1 MTSTSW
7 VLFLWPGLDKNLCW
21 LWINTAVYEL
31 CPLLGSMLWKHK
43 PTNRTQTYS
52 ETHCVHTHACI
63 IQEECTNKNRVWK
76 RWHFWSRYG
85 SRKDPPL
92 LYFHAMTFPVESLAP
107 VTADTPLTG
116 WNDESPRLCLLV
128 SSRKRKQSVS
138 FRSEIRNHSFSGSP
152 CVTLVFQPVWILT
165 VSGCAVSSPP
175 LSLTL
180 PAEIVSFQVN
190 LNSVLHF
197 LWYMAS
203 LSCMETLRPPLP
215 WLCLG
220 QGTKLH

>member
-76 RWHFWSRYG
+76 RWHFWSQIWKQERSSASLFSCNDFSSGEFG
-85 SRKDPPL
+85 SSHSW
-92 LYFHAMTFPVESLAP
+92 Y
-107 VTADTPLTG
+107 
-116 WNDESPRLCLLV
+116 
-128 SSRKRKQSVS
+128 SSHRMK
-138 FRSEIRNHSFSGSP
+138 
-152 CVTLVFQPVWILT
+152 WW
-165 VSGCAVSSPP
+165 VSSPLFTCLQQKKKAERLFPVWNTKSLFLWKP
-175 LSLTL
+175 LRHTCLSASMDPHSFWLCCEL
-180 PAEIVSFQVN
+180 SPSVSHTPSRD
-190 LNSVLHF
+190 SVL
-197 LWYMAS
+197 S
-203 LSCMETLRPPLP
+203 S
-215 WLCLG
+215 
-220 QGTKLH
+220 